1 VAGRGESGTLN
12 AELRADGE
20 KQVQRTGT
28 EQHIGSPR
36 RQRWRHHTASP
47 HRREDADRRPV
58 DDGDADRDADA
69 GHRAAASD
77 GHRKGDREERHD
89 QRHEGKRQLA
99 SCGHLQAENIQT
111 ASMLARQKMTEKM
124 IELQKDMDKGKFPD
138 DQINDQG
145 NFEAPFDRFRFE
157 FAVRKVEIPVVENP
171 SDQNGQA
178 TGEGPATSTG
188 KEPGAANQAPEQAQA
203 NLAKLV
209 TKKISESVREIT
221 TKVLWQEMEEDQ
233 SIVVTTHISKLQ

>member
-1 VAGRGESGTLN
+1 MNRLFRSPAPGFTLIEIMISLSILSIALLSIYAAQGN
-12 AELRADGE
+12 SLRASG
-20 KQVQRTGT
+20 R
-28 EQHIGSPR
+28 
-36 RQRWRHHTASP
+36 
-47 HRREDADRRPV
+47 
-58 DDGDADRDADA
+58 
-69 GHRAAASD
+69 
-77 GHRKGDREERHD
+77 
-89 QRHEGKRQLA
+89 
-99 SCGHLQAENIQT
+99 AENIQT

-221 TKVLWQEMEEDQ
+221 TKVIWQEMEEDQ